1 MAQVLELLQGKKT
14 HLLVLVAIVLYLF
27 GVIDTPEGIN
37 FDNVDSGALVNVVLM
52 GVISSVKAGFNRV
65 EKNGG

>member
-14 HLLVLVAIVLYLF
+14 HLLILVAIVLYLF
-27 GVIDTPEGIN
+27 GIIDTPEGTSFSN
-37 FDNVDSGALVNVVLM
+37 LSSNDLMMVVLG
-52 GVISSVKAGFNRV
+52 GVASAFKAGFNRV